1 MFVVTYIT
9 QHAVAKECASPPS
22 KINLLFDF
30 DWPDASISGLARK
43 LRLQCAEPENYFRL
57 MQVVKLHLIRE
68 GVYLTDIKLHNDHIN
83 KTPQIDIDSVSG
95 TSQKK
100 SLIMPVHSSSELN
113 DIIPVFTPKT
123 AAVEGEE
130 IVISYATDDMFIR
143 SVGGFVNLQW
153 LRDGAIVPNI
163 KGARY
168 KLRLEDVGRK
178 ISAVLRVTVDKRT
191 IAYQVMQ
198 PTPTIKLAERPP
210 KIKNL
215 AILGN
220 AVVGEEVRAKYQ
232 FLDMNPEDEE
242 GATQFAWFRGNNA
255 IENANYPTYVIVPA
269 DIGQI
274 ISVVVIPRSDDGNK
288 GSSVVAS
295 MQDTVDEG
303 LVKFTTEI
311 IDGLVSPIEGDVELE
326 ETPEAMFEAVSGDL
340 PQLRLPFEDRLA
352 GRDVGKGPLV
362 SAQYITLGM
371 RLAPGSPTQF
381 LGFRRNFSK
390 LLSDEVFDQIAFEF
404 IGRPIDTALL
414 KDVVMRV
421 NQAYVNA
428 GFNLSRALLPEQTV
442 DDGLIEI
449 QLVEDADLHHHF

>member
-1 MFVVTYIT
+1 MFALTYIT
-9 QHAVAKECASPPS
+9 QHVVAKECASPPS

-30 DWPDASISGLARK
+30 DWSDASISGLAK
-43 LRLQCAEPENYFRL
+43 KIRLQCAEPENYIRL
-57 MQVVKLHLIRE
+57 MQAVKLHLISE
-68 GVYLTDIKLHNDHIN
+68 GVNLTDIKLHNDDIN
-83 KTPQIDIDSVSG
+83 GTPQIHIESGLG

-100 SLIMPVHSSSELN
+100 SLIMPVHYSSEVT

-130 IVISYATDDMFIR
+130 IVIGYATDDMFIR

-153 LRDGAIVPNI
+153 LRDGAVVPNI

-178 ISAVLRVTVDKRT
+178 ISAVLRVTVNKRT
-191 IAYQVMQ
+191 IAYQIMHS
-198 PTPTIKLAERPP
+198 TPTIKLAERPP
-210 KIKNL
+210 EIKTL
-215 AILGN
+215 AILGK

-232 FLDMNPEDEE
+232 FLDMNPEDKE
-242 GATQFAWFRGNNA
+242 GATQFAWFRGNKA
-255 IENANYPTYVIVPA
+255 IESANYPTYIIVPA

-274 ISVVVIPRSDDGNK
+274 ISVVVIPRGDDGTK

-295 MQDTVDEG
+295 MQDAVDEG

-311 IDGLVSPIEGDVELE
+311 IDELVSPIGGDVELE
-326 ETPEAMFEAVSGDL
+326 ETSEAMFEAVSGDL

-352 GRDVGKGPLV
+352 SRDVGKGLLA
-362 SAQYITLGM
+362 SAQYITSGL

-381 LGFRRNFSK
+381 LGFRRNPSK
-390 LLSDEVFDQIAFEF
+390 LLSDEVFDQITFEF
-404 IGRPIDTALL
+404 IGRPIDIALL
-414 KDVVMRV
+414 KDLVMRV
-421 NQAYVNA
+421 NQAYASA
-428 GFNLSRALLPEQTV
+428 GFNLSRALLPKQRV

-449 QLVEDADLHHHF
+449 RLLEDADLHHHF